1 MRATGNGAIEAL
13 STFLDHIEG
22 IYGKEAT
29 LTGVSQSDFT
39 SELLTYLFYRGYKV
53 TPLEAEDFYDH

>member
-1 MRATGNGAIEAL
+1 LDQLEA
-13 STFLDHIEG
+13 

-29 LTGVSQSDFT
+29 LTGVSQSEFT
-39 SELLTYLFYRGYKV
+39 SELLTHLWVRGYKV

>member
-1 MRATGNGAIEAL
+1 MRTTGNGAIEAL
-13 STFLDHIEG
+13 STFLDHIEA

-39 SELLTYLFYRGYKV
+39 SELLTHLWVRGYKV